1 MVNFFSLSSCSDGN
15 SFVLYSN
22 PEELILI
29 DAGLS
34 YRKTKKL
41 LESKSL
47 SIENLKAIVI
57 THFHRDHFIGLE
69 SILKKNP
76 SINLYFNDNY
86 KSHYQNH
93 LFKKPF
99 EFGKSFSVFGFEFFP
114 FEISHD
120 MLNTG
125 FIINYHDSKI
135 GFLSDMG
142 QFDDNLIP
150 LLKDIKVLVIES
162 NHSKEG
168 LHKSKYS
175 DSLKQRILSENG
187 HLSNDDTL
195 KVIKKLYNE
204 NIRYIFLHHLSKR
217 TNSPEIVY
225 NEVISLFPSEK
236 TKFVISPYNSPSET
250 ITL

>member
-1 MVNFFSLSSCSDGN
+1 MVSFFSLSSCSDGN

-34 YRKTKKL
+34 HRKTRKL

-47 SIENLKAIVI
+47 SIENVKAIVI

-76 SINLYFNDNY
+76 SITLYFNNNY
-86 KSHYQNH
+86 KNHYQNH
-93 LFKKPF
+93 LFKTHF
-99 EFGKSFSVFGFEFFP
+99 EFGKSFNVNDFEFYP

-125 FIINYHDSKI
+125 FIIKYQNTKI

-142 QFDDNLIP
+142 QFEDDLIP
-150 LLKDIKVLVIES
+150 LLKDVNILVIES

-168 LHKSKYS
+168 LHNSKYS
-175 DSLKQRILSENG
+175 DSLKERILSENG
-187 HLSNDDTL
+187 HLSNEDTV
-195 KVIKKLYNE
+195 KVIKKLYND
-204 NIRYIFLHHLSKR
+204 NIKYIFLHHLSKR

-225 NEVISLFPSEK
+225 NEVISLFTFEK
-236 TKFVISPYNSPSET
+236 TKFIISPYNSPSET
-250 ITL
+250 ITI